1 MKTFSF
7 FLAISRLKRLAQMNK
22 SEKLIDLEFFDFT
35 IDSERERERERKRE
49 SVCVCVRV
57 CVCVGER

>member
-22 SEKLIDLEFFDFT
+22 SEKLIDFEFFDFT

-49 SVCVCVRV
+49 SVCVCV